1 MWPEMIVV
9 GRIGLDFENKTYKT
23 YKTVLKMKF
32 YLNTRN

>member
-23 YKTVLKMKF
+23 VLKMKF